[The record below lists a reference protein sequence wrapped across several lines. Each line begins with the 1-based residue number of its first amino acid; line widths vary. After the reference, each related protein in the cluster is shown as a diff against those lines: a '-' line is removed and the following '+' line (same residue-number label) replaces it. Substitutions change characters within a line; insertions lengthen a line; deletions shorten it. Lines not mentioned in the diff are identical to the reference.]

1 MTGFHRRQGYSR
13 AQRRWPSSIR
23 SASLVHL
30 RALYRQGVG
39 ATKKFYSVFH
49 SPSSG
54 QNKKPAETSAGF
66 TSSRFPLSVVLA
78 TAFPFKASWRVSDLS
93 HLRQSP
99 AGLHSDQFA
108 GTRTPFHLT
117 DAESSP
123 MLQGPTKTAYLI
135 FGLIIQ
141 PTIDFRQQKF
151 NIFVTIEKWA
161 LRDSLLFFL
170 FIQLPGRHHG
180 DFQGLAEFVHDET
193 VVLQTYAPRISQPF
207 LSAPARRSLP
217 AA

>member
-135 FGLIIQ
+135 FGFIIQ
-141 PTIDFRQQKF
+141 LTIDFRQQKF
-151 NIFVTIEKWA
+151 NIFVTISRSRAA
-161 LRDSLLFFL
+161 LTFPFS
-170 FIQLPGRHHG
+170 P
-180 DFQGLAEFVHDET
+180 
-193 VVLQTYAPRISQPF
+193 APRAS
-207 LSAPARRSLP
+207 SW
-217 AA
+217 